1 MNMNIITIFILLF
14 SIFNLQFA
22 QVVPAYT
29 PISFEN
35 GGVEISTNSIIL
47 NAENFEI
54 DFREN
59 AQLTIY
65 PNQFIWRLELILP
78 EFRSGHLTISNWN
91 IPSGGRLF
99 IFNNSE
105 SYTGPYLSTNQSK
118 LISGRFKTSN
128 LILEYSEPIFS
139 EFQGNFTIAGIKPDY
154 VADSVMKENPVSVF
168 VNQTRDNPT
177 IMLTGYWPPTN
188 EMVRHFSQDAEL
200 NPGGWQGENWEGLG
214 YDVVSFFPQFEPAD
228 CNDCGQGFG
237 DLEVDYQDYSEDFW
251 PIVEEV
257 RPVGIITFS
266 RGFNDMSW
274 ELENRLVNRTNWYD
288 DYTAPFLPTPNPPDA
303 SVGSYHV
310 RYNSLPISEIISA
323 IEVSHLGLD
332 PYLDNTNAGMF
343 LSEFSGYHGVWYKET
358 YEEDIEIPCFAGG
371 HIHVGA
377 QVDWDTAREATEIS
391 LRALINHVDQFMILS
406 GDCNSDGEVNILDV
420 VALVGV
426 ILGNSELTP
435 SQTEAA
441 DMDGNGLLNI
451 LDIIALVNLI
461 LGG

>member
-1 MNMNIITIFILLF
+1 L
-14 SIFNLQFA
+14 
-22 QVVPAYT
+22 
-29 PISFEN
+29 EN
-35 GGVEISTNSIIL
+35 EGVELSKNSIIL
-47 NAENFEI
+47 NAEYFEI
-54 DFREN
+54 NFREN

-65 PNQFIWRLELILP
+65 PNQFIWRLELILH
-78 EFRSGHLTISNWN
+78 EFKTGHLTISNWN
-91 IPSGGRLF
+91 IPLGGRLF

-105 SYTGPYLSTNQSK
+105 SYTGPYLQTNQSE
-118 LISGRFKTSN
+118 LISGRFKSSN
-128 LILEYSEPIFS
+128 LILEYSEPVFP
-139 EFQGNFTIAGIKPDY
+139 EFQGDFTLTGIQPDFI
-154 VADSVMKENPVSVF
+154 ADSVIKENLVSVF
-168 VNQTRDNPT
+168 VNQTRDNPK

-188 EMVRHFSQDAEL
+188 EMVRHFSQDQEL
-200 NPGGWQGENWEGLG
+200 NPAGWQGENWEGLG

-228 CNDCGQGFG
+228 CNDCGQGYG
-237 DLEVDYQDYSEDFW
+237 DLEVDYQDFSLDFW
-251 PIVEEV
+251 PIIEEV
-257 RPVGIITFS
+257 QPVGIMTFS

-288 DYTAPFLPTPNPPDA
+288 DYTAPLLPTPNPPDDT
-303 SVGSYHV
+303 VNNYHV
-310 RYNSLPISEIISA
+310 RYTSLPVDDIIDA
-323 IEVSHLGLD
+323 IDEAHIGLD

-343 LSEFSGYHGVWYKET
+343 LSEFAGYHGVWYKET
-358 YEEDIEIPCFAGG
+358 YDEDIEIPCFSGG

-377 QVDWDTAREATEIS
+377 QVDWDTAKEAAEVSIRT
-391 LRALINHVDQFMILS
+391 LIGYIDQFMILP
-406 GDCNSDGEVNILDV
+406 GDCNGDGEVNILDV

>member
-1 MNMNIITIFILLF
+1 
-14 SIFNLQFA
+14 
-22 QVVPAYT
+22 
-29 PISFEN
+29 
-35 GGVEISTNSIIL
+35 
-47 NAENFEI
+47 
-54 DFREN
+54 
-59 AQLTIY
+59 
-65 PNQFIWRLELILP
+65 
-78 EFRSGHLTISNWN
+78 
-91 IPSGGRLF
+91 
-99 IFNNSE
+99 
-105 SYTGPYLSTNQSK
+105 
-118 LISGRFKTSN
+118 
-128 LILEYSEPIFS
+128 
-139 EFQGNFTIAGIKPDY
+139 
-154 VADSVMKENPVSVF
+154 
-168 VNQTRDNPT
+168 
-177 IMLTGYWPPTN
+177 
-188 EMVRHFSQDAEL
+188 
-200 NPGGWQGENWEGLG
+200 
-214 YDVVSFFPQFEPAD
+214 
-228 CNDCGQGFG
+228 G
-237 DLEVDYQDYSEDFW
+237 DLEVDYQDFSEDFW
-251 PIVEEV
+251 PIIEEV
-257 RPVGIITFS
+257 QPVGIITFS

-377 QVDWDTAREATEIS
+377 QVDWDAAREATEIS

-435 SQTEAA
+435 SQAEAV